1 MRAQPARGGTCAA
14 RRVPGALGTTAGGHE
29 RENGMHRKD
38 VIWTVLIVT
47 LVSLGVQGFAAKRAD
62 LYSQFETLAVVI
74 EKVRDNYVEE
84 VNEKDLFEGAVR
96 GALLSLDRYSAY
108 ISPEDFEEFKSQTKG
123 EFQGLGIEIGVRNG
137 WLTVIAP
144 IEDTPAW
151 RAGIRA
157 GDRIIK
163 IEGKTTE
170 GMSTQDAV
178 KKLRGEK
185 NSKVNITIQHEGEKK
200 LIDLGITRDVIP
212 LISVRGYRRTNGGG
226 HWDYFVD
233 KESKIGY
240 VRISAFQ
247 ENTVQELDKVV
258 ADLTNAGM
266 KGLILDLRFN
276 PGGLLSTAVT
286 VSDRFLGEGVI
297 VSTRGRSVAPVTYSA
312 HRTGSTYKPFPLAVL
327 VNNWSAS
334 ASEILGGAVQDNH
347 RGILVGQ
354 RTFGK
359 GSVQNVIPLEGGKA
373 ALKLT
378 TARYYTPSGRSIHRE
393 EGSEEGGLIP
403 DIIEETDPEAEMN
416 IQLLWQKLGTP
427 PVPKEEKEKSG
438 EVKAPKPPEE
448 TPEPEML
455 PAPSEAKPKKPE
467 EFVDKQLDRAIDAVK
482 VMMILRD
489 KPEEPAKPE
498 PKRESPAA

>member
-1 MRAQPARGGTCAA
+1 
-14 RRVPGALGTTAGGHE
+14 
-29 RENGMHRKD
+29 MHRKD

-62 LYSQFETLAVVI
+62 LYQEFETLAIVI

-84 VNEKDLFEGAVR
+84 VNEKDLFEGALR

-123 EFQGLGIEIGVRNG
+123 EFQGLGIEIGVRNS

-157 GDRIIK
+157 GDRIVK
-163 IEGKTTE
+163 IEGKSTE

-178 KKLRGEK
+178 KKLRGER
-185 NSKVNITIQHEGEKK
+185 NSKVNITILHEGEKK
-200 LIDLGITRDVIP
+200 SIDLSITRDVIP
-212 LISVRGYRRTNGGG
+212 LISVRGYRRANGGG
-226 HWDYFVD
+226 HWDYFAD
-233 KESKIGY
+233 KEQKIGY
-240 VRISAFQ
+240 IRISAFQ
-247 ENTVQELDKVV
+247 ENTVQELDKAV

-266 KGLILDLRFN
+266 RGLILDLRFN

-297 VSTRGRSVAPVTYSA
+297 VSTRGRSVAPLTYSA
-312 HRTGSTYKPFPLAVL
+312 RRTVSTYKPFPVVVL
-327 VNNWSAS
+327 VNRWSAS
-334 ASEILGGAVQDNH
+334 ASEIFAGAIQDNH

-359 GSVQNVIPLEGGKA
+359 GSVQNVIPLQQGKA

-378 TARYYTPSGRSIHRE
+378 TARYYTPSGRSIHRD
-393 EGSEEGGLIP
+393 EGSEEGGLVP
-403 DIIEETDPEAEMN
+403 DIVEETDSEQEMN

-427 PVPKEEKEKSG
+427 PPLKDDKEKGG
-438 EVKAPKPPEE
+438 EVKVPAPPEE
-448 TPEPEML
+448 TPQPEML
-455 PAPSEAKPKKPE
+455 PAPQEPKPKKPE
-467 EFVDKQLDRAIDAVK
+467 EFQDKQMNRAIDALK
-482 VMMILRD
+482 VMMILKE
-489 KPEEPAKPE
+489 KPEESPKPE
-498 PKRESPAA
+498 PKKEGAAT

>member
-1 MRAQPARGGTCAA
+1 
-14 RRVPGALGTTAGGHE
+14 
-29 RENGMHRKD
+29 MHRKD

-62 LYSQFETLAVVI
+62 LYDEFETLAIVI
-74 EKVRDNYVEE
+74 EKVRDNYVVE
-84 VNEKDLFEGAVR
+84 VNEKDLFEGALR

-108 ISPEDFEEFKSQTKG
+108 ISPEDYEEFRSQTKG
-123 EFQGLGIEIGVRNG
+123 EFQGLGIEIGVRNS

-163 IEGKTTE
+163 IEGKSTE

-178 KKLRGEK
+178 KKLRGER
-185 NSKVNITIQHEGEKK
+185 NSKVNITILHEGEKK
-200 LIDLGITRDVIP
+200 PTDLSITRDVIP
-212 LISVRGYRRTNGGG
+212 LLSVRGYRRADGVG
-226 HWDYFVD
+226 HWDFFAD
-233 KESKIGY
+233 KEHKIGY
-240 VRISAFQ
+240 IRVSAFQ
-247 ENTVQELDKVV
+247 ENTVQELDKAV
-258 ADLTNAGM
+258 ADLSDAGM

-286 VSDRFLGEGVI
+286 MSDRFLEDGVI
-297 VSTRGRSVAPVTYSA
+297 VSTRGRAVPPVTYSA
-312 HRTGSTYKPFPLAVL
+312 HKIGTYKAFPLVVL

-334 ASEILGGAVQDNH
+334 ASEIFGGAIQDNH
-347 RGILVGQ
+347 RGILVGM

-359 GSVQNVIPLEGGKA
+359 GSVQNVIPLQGGKA

-403 DIIEETDPEAEMN
+403 DITEETDSEAEMN
-416 IQLLWQKLGTP
+416 IQLLWQRLGTP
-427 PVPKEEKEKSG
+427 PTPKDEKDKTP
-438 EVKAPKPPEE
+438 EVKTPKPDE

-455 PAPSEAKPKKPE
+455 PVPSEAKPKKAE
-467 EFVDKQLDRAIDAVK
+467 EFVDKQMMRAIDALK
-482 VMMILRD
+482 VIIILKE
-489 KPEEPAKPE
+489 KPAEAPKVE
-498 PKRESPAA
+498 PKKDSPAA